1 MILMGSPRERLVLL
15 RTRIEGTPG
24 NESAQRKTQIEVD
37 LECAIEIND
46 ALVGLTTAA
55 NDMSNRLVL
64 TLTNLT
70 GAIEKSTAQAVV
82 SSEEATSVAKESAN
96 LSRKLN
102 RLTLWIIIAAIASAA
117 SAIVQAVVAILA
129 LWK

>member
-1 MILMGSPRERLVLL
+1 VLL

-37 LECAIEIND
+37 LECAIEINY

-55 NDMSNRLVL
+55 NDISNRLVL